1 MPGDRPSFA
10 QACLR
15 RTRAAAS
22 VLLVALLALHAA
34 GALAFDL
41 QGHRGTRGLEPENT
55 LAAFRAALAIGVDTL
70 ELDVHATRDGEL
82 VIAHDPRLNAAFTR
96 DAAGQWIDASAPAI
110 IELTLAQLQRYDIGR
125 ARPGSKYART
135 WPEQRRR
142 DGEHVPTLAS
152 LFEMLHK
159 LGARDV
165 RLNIEVKLSPL
176 TPELTPPPEHYVR
189 SLLAVIDAHDMAARV
204 SIQSFDWR
212 TLSLV
217 HRLAPGIATAAL
229 TARQRG
235 LDNLGDPRW
244 SDGLVLA
251 EHGDS
256 VPRMVKAAG
265 AATWSPHF
273 GELSEAQVG
282 EAHALGL
289 KVVPWT
295 VDDPADVQRLVAWK
309 VDGLITDYPDRA
321 RAVLVRLGIPVAAP
335 LP

>member
-1 MPGDRPSFA
+1 MGHLPSFA
-10 QACLR
+10 RACLHRLR
-15 RTRAAAS
+15 RVAS
-22 VLLVALLALHAA
+22 ALIAGLLVLHALGA
-34 GALAFDL
+34 GAFDL
-41 QGHRGTRGLEPENT
+41 QGHRGTRGLAPENT
-55 LAAFRAALAIGVDTL
+55 LPAFRAALAIGVDTL
-70 ELDVHATRDGEL
+70 ELDVHATRDGAL

-135 WPEQRRR
+135 WPEQRGR

-152 LFEMLHK
+152 LFEMLQR

-176 TPELTPPPEHYVR
+176 TPELTPPPEDYVR
-189 SLLAVIDAHDMAARV
+189 SLLDVIDAHDMAARV

-212 TLSLV
+212 TLALV
-217 HRLAPGIATAAL
+217 HRLAPGIATSAL
-229 TARQRG
+229 TVRQRW
-235 LDNLGDPRW
+235 LDNVGDPRW
-244 SDGLVLA
+244 TDGLVLA
-251 EHGDS
+251 EHADS

-265 AATWSPHF
+265 AATWTPYF
-273 GELSEAQVG
+273 GDLSEAQVA

-295 VDDPADVQRLVAWK
+295 VDDPADVERLVAWK

-321 RAVLVRLGIPVAAP
+321 RAVLVRLGIPVAPA